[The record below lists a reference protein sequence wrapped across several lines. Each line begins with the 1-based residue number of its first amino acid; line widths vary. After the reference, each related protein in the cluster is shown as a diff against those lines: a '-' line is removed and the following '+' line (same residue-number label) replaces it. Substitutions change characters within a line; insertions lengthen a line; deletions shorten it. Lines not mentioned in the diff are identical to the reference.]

1 MRQQPCGC
9 PPGPWHACRGHHAKT
24 SRACDCGMAKVNA
37 DPWKQEA
44 PPGSLACEK
53 GGLDFKAECSTF
65 AHPIHKVGH
74 GELIARRRRS
84 RFKATANWLSMRA
97 EMLLFGRLDF
107 QLGRAAAIVGLWCA
121 YRDFGAHIVPW
132 EKAEGRAEALPIAES
147 IRVCYRIGIRS
158 LEQGL
163 MHARVCPEIT
173 AKPR

>member
-1 MRQQPCGC
+1 
-9 PPGPWHACRGHHAKT
+9 
-24 SRACDCGMAKVNA
+24 MAKVNA

-65 AHPIHKVGH
+65 AHPIHKGWAWRADRPPEAVTVQGYCQLAEH
-74 GELIARRRRS
+74 E
-84 RFKATANWLSMRA
+84 A

-132 EKAEGRAEALPIAES
+132 EKAEGRAEALSIAES